1 MSATTPSITD
11 TQATMQRADE
21 INAIQ
26 LMLKEN
32 RTSAVT
38 LIGAPGVGKSTLAA
52 LLYQRLLLAKQ
63 CGLPSPTHMVWLTIN
78 SYTTL
83 PDLIGAI
90 LHGINM
96 YEPGLFQL
104 TPDQQVST
112 LLRALRRSQ
121 ENAFIVLDQFETLA
135 LS

>member
-1 MSATTPSITD
+1 MRLMPSSSCSKII
-11 TQATMQRADE
+11 APVV
-21 INAIQ
+21 
-26 LMLKEN
+26 
-32 RTSAVT
+32 S

-63 CGLPSPTHMVWLTIN
+63 RGMPSPTHMVWLTIN

-83 PDLIGAI
+83 PDLIGGM
-90 LHGINM
+90 LNGLNV

-104 TPDQQVST
+104 KPDQQVSA

-121 ENAFIVLDQFETLA
+121 ENALIVLDQF
-135 LS
+135 